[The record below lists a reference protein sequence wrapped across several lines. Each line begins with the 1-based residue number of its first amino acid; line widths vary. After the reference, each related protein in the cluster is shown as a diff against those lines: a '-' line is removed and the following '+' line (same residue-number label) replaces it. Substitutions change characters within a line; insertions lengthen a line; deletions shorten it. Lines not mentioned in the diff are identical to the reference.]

1 MIVRHLLRVHEPA
14 YILVPAVDVTCTGFQ
29 TQAVQGALAYYLI
42 YRCVSVFFATF
53 RLFRQYVEAEVVA
66 AQQILFQFCC
76 ICSISGF
83 FCIDN
88 EGDELFTVGLIT
100 TFEEASFFI
109 TLFNNFYSLFVVLG
123 FRWNKD
129 TV

>member
-14 YILVPAVDVTCTGFQ
+14 YILVPAVDVTCTCFQ
-29 TQAVQGALAYYLI
+29 AQAVQCALAYYLI

-53 RLFRQYVEAEVVA
+53 RLFRQQVEAKMV
-66 AQQILFQFCC
+66 CC
-76 ICSISGF
+76 TCSVSGF

-88 EGDELFTVGLIT
+88 EVDELFTVGLIT

-109 TLFNNFYSLFVVLG
+109 TLFNNFLFIICC
-123 FRWNKD
+123 FRFPLEQRYCVK
-129 TV
+129 